1 MRSSEWV
8 AVTFFVYL
16 VGAAFV
22 PALAPRRRLRV
33 VLESGAAA
41 VVVVAVAAWSNRETR
56 APSWLS
62 FMRDAV
68 LPLVYLLWSYWIPAH
83 FRTDLSVA
91 AERWLVDLDRRWA
104 APLVDASRALPRVFI
119 ELLEVAYLFCYPM
132 LPAGYLAIVL
142 GNPAAEVDAY
152 WTALLVSAALSYGVL
167 PWIRTRPPRELEGP
181 PPHVSAVRWM
191 NETLLRHA
199 SVQLNTFP
207 SGHVATAVAAALAV
221 AIEVPAAG
229 VVFVLLALA
238 IAAAC
243 VVRRYHYFADVVLG
257 GAAGVIGVVTSRL
270 L

>member
-8 AVTFFVYL
+8 AVAFFVYL
-16 VGAAFV
+16 VAAAFV

-41 VVVVAVAAWSNRETR
+41 AVVVAVAAWSSGEG
-56 APSWLS
+56 ASSWVVFL
-62 FMRDAV
+62 RDAV

-83 FRTDLSVA
+83 FGTDLSVA
-91 AERWLVDLDRRWA
+91 TERWLVALDRRWA
-104 APLVDASRALPRVFI
+104 APLVDGSRALPRVFI

-142 GNPAAEVDAY
+142 GNPAAKVDAY

-181 PPHVSAVRWM
+181 PPRVSAVRWM
-191 NETLLRHA
+191 NETLLHHA

-229 VVFVLLALA
+229 VAFILLALA
-238 IAAAC
+238 ISAAC

-257 GAAGVIGVVTSRL
+257 GAAGVFGFVVSRL
-270 L
+270 V

>member
-1 MRSSEWV
+1 V
-8 AVTFFVYL
+8 AFFVYL
-16 VGAAFV
+16 AAAAFV

-33 VLESGAAA
+33 VLESSAAA
-41 VVVVAVAAWSNRETR
+41 AVVVAVAAWSSTEGS
-56 APSWLS
+56 ASSWLS
-62 FMRDAV
+62 FLRDAV
-68 LPLVYLLWSYWIPAH
+68 LPLVYLLWCYWIPAH

-91 AERWLVDLDRRWA
+91 TERWLVELDRRWA
-104 APLVDASRALPRVFI
+104 APLVDGSRALPRPFI
-119 ELLEVAYLFCYPM
+119 ELLEVSYLFCYPM
-132 LPAGYLAIVL
+132 LPAGYLAIVVW
-142 GNPAAEVDAY
+142 NPAAEVDAY

-181 PPHVSAVRWM
+181 PPRASAVRWM
-191 NETLLRHA
+191 NETVLHHA

-229 VVFVLLALA
+229 VAFVLLALA

-257 GAAGVIGVVTSRL
+257 GAAGVFGFVVSRL
-270 L
+270 V